1 MNLNTYYSYFFF
13 LLGESKVVSYAS
25 RNSDFKG
32 VAYADFRDAL
42 RLLLQQ
48 LSDSDLSELS
58 EQLRKSRYF
67 NVVIQAHTAAVEAE
81 KVARGGSDTDFV
93 KNEINS
99 NPK

>member
-1 MNLNTYYSYFFF
+1 MNLNTYYTHFFS
-13 LLGESKVVSYAS
+13 LLGEAKVLSHAS

-42 RLLLQQ
+42 RPLLHE
-48 LSDSDLSELS
+48 LSDSDLTELS

-99 NPK
+99 NRK

>member
-1 MNLNTYYSYFFF
+1 MNLNTYYSHFFS
-13 LLGESKVVSYAS
+13 LLGEAKVVSHAS

-32 VAYADFRDAL
+32 EAYADFRDAL

-81 KVARGGSDTDFV
+81 KVARVGSDTDFV

>member
-42 RLLLQQ
+42 RPLLQK
-48 LSDSDLSELS
+48 LSDSYLRELS

-67 NVVIQAHTAAVEAE
+67 NVIIQAHTAAVEAE
-81 KVARGGSDTDFV
+81 KVARVGSDTDFI
-93 KNEINS
+93 KNEFNS
-99 NPK
+99 HQK